1 VAGNPRDHKPC
12 PRQWHAHQNPDP
24 GNIDKRGKI
33 QHSARLSEFPN
44 SQETV
49 LANTVQAKK
58 RARQA
63 EDHRQHNT
71 ALRSMLRTHIKK
83 VLKAV
88 EKKDKDAAQAAFKEA
103 VSVIDKVANKGIIH
117 KNNAARQKSRLNS
130 RLRALA

>member
-1 VAGNPRDHKPC
+1 MCPPLARPRGFKAD
-12 PRQWHAHQNPDP
+12 
-24 GNIDKRGKI
+24 NIDKRGKI
-33 QHSARLSEFPN
+33 PHSARLSDIPN

-63 EDHRQHNT
+63 EDHRKHNT
-71 ALRSMLRTHIKK
+71 GLRSMLRTHIKK

-130 RLRALA
+130 RLRAIV